1 MRIQINSDR
10 NIEID
15 EVLEAEISG
24 GLESAL
30 GRFSAR
36 ITLLE
41 VHLSDE
47 NSDKKGG
54 HDDMRCLLE
63 ARLEGHQPIAVAHRA
78 ATLNLAVDGAATRL
92 TKLIKHSQERL
103 HEQQSQRTDP
113 DPSAP
118 EPEPE
123 EELEQSGSGENS

>member
-10 NIEID
+10 NIKID
-15 EVLEAEISG
+15 EALNAEISDG
-24 GLESAL
+24 VESAL
-30 GRFSAR
+30 GRHSER

-63 ARLEGHQPIAVAHRA
+63 ARLEGQQPIAVAHRA
-78 ATLNLAVDGAATRL
+78 ASLNLAVDGAAAKL

-103 HEQQSQRTDP
+103 REQQSQRMDP
-113 DPSAP
+113 DPSTP
-118 EPEPE
+118 ES
-123 EELEQSGSGENS
+123 ELEDMS

>member
-15 EVLEAEISG
+15 EALQAEISAG
-24 GLESAL
+24 VESAL
-30 GRFSAR
+30 GRLRSG

-78 ATLNLAVDGAATRL
+78 ASLNLAVDGAAARL
-92 TKLIKHSQERL
+92 TKLIRHSQERQ

-113 DPSAP
+113 DPSAL
-118 EPEPE
+118 EQ
-123 EELEQSGSGENS
+123 ELEDES

>member
-1 MRIQINSDR
+1 MQMQINSDR

-15 EVLEAEISG
+15 ETLHAVISDG
-24 GLESAL
+24 VESAL
-30 GRFSAR
+30 GRFSEG

-41 VHLSDE
+41 VHLSDQ

-54 HDDMRCLLE
+54 HDDIRCLLE

-78 ATLNLAVDGAATRL
+78 ASVELAVEGAAAKL
-92 TKLIKHSQERL
+92 TKLIKHSLERL
-103 HEQQSQRTDP
+103 REQQSQRADP
-113 DPSAP
+113 DPSKP

-123 EELEQSGSGENS
+123 DEG

>member
-1 MRIQINSDR
+1 MQMQINSDR

-15 EVLEAEISG
+15 EALHAVISDSV
-24 GLESAL
+24 ESAL
-30 GRFSAR
+30 GRFSEG

-41 VHLSDE
+41 VHLSDQ

-54 HDDMRCLLE
+54 HDDIRCLLE
-63 ARLEGHQPIAVAHRA
+63 ARLEGHQPIAVSHRA
-78 ATLNLAVDGAATRL
+78 ADVDLAVEGAAARL
-92 TKLIKHSQERL
+92 TKLIKHSRERQR
-103 HEQQSQRTDP
+103 EQQSHRTDP

-123 EELEQSGSGENS
+123 DEG